1 MKYMLDTNMCIFI
14 IKHKPQN
21 AINRFLKI
29 KTNEI
34 CISSITFAELSYG
47 VEKSQAKIKN
57 RIAVAMF
64 LSNIEIKPFDMK
76 SAEEYGIVRAELE
89 NNGMP
94 IGPLDT
100 QIAAHARS
108 LGLTLVTNNTREF
121 KRVSNLILEDWSIDN
136 NS

>member
-57 RIAVAMF
+57 RIALAMF
-64 LSNIEIKPFDMK
+64 LSNIEIAPTGHAVSHGGVNF
-76 SAEEYGIVRAELE
+76 
-89 NNGMP
+89 
-94 IGPLDT
+94 T
-100 QIAAHARS
+100 IA
-108 LGLTLVTNNTREF
+108 
-121 KRVSNLILEDWSIDN
+121 
-136 NS
+136 